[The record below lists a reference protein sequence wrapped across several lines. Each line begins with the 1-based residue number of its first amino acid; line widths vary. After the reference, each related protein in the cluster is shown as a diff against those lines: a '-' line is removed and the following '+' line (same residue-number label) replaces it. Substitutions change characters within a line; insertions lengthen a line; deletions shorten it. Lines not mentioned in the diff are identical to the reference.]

1 MSTSRGRSLQR
12 RRKFSPEFKFKVRV
26 EVNPHG
32 SGLECE
38 VFEGAR
44 LSRVAKEKEGLS

>member
-1 MSTSRGRSLQR
+1 MPACPGLQR
-12 RRKFSPEFKFKVRV
+12 RRKVFPEFKFKVRV

-38 VFEGAR
+38 VLEGVR